1 MPWKIRW
8 KATLRTDPL
17 SVSKQALGALP
28 GAFFVENSGNSPAVV
43 AASQIHR
50 KHFFAKMK
58 FYSP

>member
-1 MPWKIRW
+1 MRWKIRW
-8 KATLRTDPL
+8 KATSRTDPL
-17 SVSKQALGALP
+17 AVQKKALGATP